1 MVGRGDLQETTR
13 LIGEAPSVV
22 EMFVI
27 KLWMWMCGSAN
38 PNFIKKWII
47 FLFTVKQLVKL
58 VIDIGRE
65 FKILGPW

>member
-38 PNFIKKWII
+38 PNFIKK
-47 FLFTVKQLVKL
+47 
-58 VIDIGRE
+58 
-65 FKILGPW
+65 